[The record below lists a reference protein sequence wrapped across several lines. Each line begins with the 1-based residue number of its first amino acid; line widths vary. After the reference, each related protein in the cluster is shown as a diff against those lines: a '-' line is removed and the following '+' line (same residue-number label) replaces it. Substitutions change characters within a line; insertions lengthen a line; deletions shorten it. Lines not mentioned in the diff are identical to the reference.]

1 MQFSLVSPTLD
12 RARDRCEKFADHTVR
27 RHGDAMPRRQRQ
39 QPPVS
44 SIFTR
49 GYYSLTASAKMVAK
63 GDIAAQYEAA
73 AAAAAAAEGGV
84 GERNMARS
92 HSRGHPQEQ
101 RHSGGQQQQ
110 ACDSGEGRAA
120 TNGHSVRHRLQA
132 WVDGEDAPDVTTSGT
147 NSVDEDYSY
156 TSESDGTDDPPALK
170 HHLPQAAPP
179 PAPAPAEAAIVP
191 FWHSVRQRLQ
201 ARIDGEDAP
210 DVTTSSSTD
219 NSVDEDYSKSDGTD
233 DPLALKHHLPQ
244 AAEPAA
250 AAVPFLTNAQIRE
263 LSVRIKNATGDERT
277 SRAIVQ
283 RLADAGVGVR
293 VTESLEGVEVYVDA
307 LTEEVKASRASDE
320 RERECF
326 LYRDKQGRLF
336 NLVVAVSFFFP
347 CWFHH
352 GWVERLQLFFFSYVH
367 VLTTSHHLS
376 HISSHCRE
384 GQRKWH
390 CLGRHRTAPTLA
402 GWHVRHCPSSEGCLL
417 ILYTWA
423 RRMAIA

>member
-1 MQFSLVSPTLD
+1 
-12 RARDRCEKFADHTVR
+12 
-27 RHGDAMPRRQRQ
+27 
-39 QPPVS
+39 
-44 SIFTR
+44 
-49 GYYSLTASAKMVAK
+49 MVAK
-63 GDIAAQYEAA
+63 GDNAAQYE

-84 GERNMARS
+84 GERNIHVARS
-92 HSRGHPQEQ
+92 HSHGHPQEQ
-101 RHSGGQQQQ
+101 RHSEGQQQQ
-110 ACDSGEGRAA
+110 ACDGGEGRAA
-120 TNGHSVRHRLQA
+120 TNGHSVQHRLQA

-156 TSESDGTDDPPALK
+156 ESESDGTDDPPALK

-179 PAPAPAEAAIVP
+179 VAAEAPPPAAEAAIVP

-201 ARIDGEDAP
+201 ARVDGEDAP

-219 NSVDEDYSKSDGTD
+219 NSVDEDYSKSESDGTD
-233 DPLALKHHLPQ
+233 DSPALKYLLPQ
-244 AAEPAA
+244 AAPPPAA
-250 AAVPFLTNAQIRE
+250 AAMPFLTNAQIRE

-352 GWVERLQLFFFSYVH
+352 GWVEKLQLFFFSYVH
-367 VLTTSHHLS
+367 DVLTTSHHLS
-376 HISSHCRE
+376 YIASHCRE

>member
-1 MQFSLVSPTLD
+1 
-12 RARDRCEKFADHTVR
+12 
-27 RHGDAMPRRQRQ
+27 
-39 QPPVS
+39 
-44 SIFTR
+44 
-49 GYYSLTASAKMVAK
+49 MVAK
-63 GDIAAQYEAA
+63 GDNAAQYEAAA

-84 GERNMARS
+84 GERNIHVARS
-92 HSRGHPQEQ
+92 HSHGHPQEQ
-101 RHSGGQQQQ
+101 RHSEGQQQQ
-110 ACDSGEGRAA
+110 ACDGGEGRAA
-120 TNGHSVRHRLQA
+120 TNGHSIQHRLQA

-156 TSESDGTDDPPALK
+156 ESESDGTDDPPALK

-179 PAPAPAEAAIVP
+179 AAEAPPPPAEAAIVP

-201 ARIDGEDAP
+201 ARVDGEDAP
-210 DVTTSSSTD
+210 DVTTSSSAD
-219 NSVDEDYSKSDGTD
+219 NSVDQDYSKSESDGTD
-233 DPLALKHHLPQ
+233 DSPALKYHLPQ
-244 AAEPAA
+244 AAPPPAA

-293 VTESLEGVEVYVDA
+293 VTESLEGVDVYVDA

-352 GWVERLQLFFFSYVH
+352 GWVEKL
-367 VLTTSHHLS
+367 
-376 HISSHCRE
+376 
-384 GQRKWH
+384 
-390 CLGRHRTAPTLA
+390 
-402 GWHVRHCPSSEGCLL
+402 
-417 ILYTWA
+417 
-423 RRMAIA
+423 